1 MVTHSTMRILHH
13 TNSSE
18 CVTTFPCSLLR
29 LNPNFQIKVS
39 YNILQWSP
47 QLAHILGF
55 QKYDASNTEFNK
67 TQDALYEPDLFFMY
81 PKNLIIGCDVVDDTI
96 FGGEH
101 VKLLRLVTNNVHVD
115 GDILSFDFL
124 QNEYVDLNVKE
135 FKSIKIGILDASG
148 GPVKTHTSFPT
159 RLQLMFSTV

>member
-1 MVTHSTMRILHH
+1 
-13 TNSSE
+13 
-18 CVTTFPCSLLR
+18 
-29 LNPNFQIKVS
+29 
-39 YNILQWSP
+39 
-47 QLAHILGF
+47 
-55 QKYDASNTEFNK
+55 
-67 TQDALYEPDLFFMY
+67 MY

-124 QNEYVDLNVKE
+124 QNEYVNLNIKE

-148 GPVKTHTSFPT
+148 GHVKTDNSFPT